1 MDISPEGVLRSY
13 AHSSRQQMARSRG
26 LDHKGKGSEAL
37 VAMLQPVLYSAVGI
51 RQALQELSPAERAL
65 VDHLVLLGGTAP
77 TSQLR
82 HLLTKEK
89 LVDPEPR
96 GREAWGMY
104 REEKGSPWNLDS
116 RNFADLVA
124 RLGVLG
130 LVYSSNPGIGGSME
144 LSRPGYRLYIPD
156 AVLEH
161 LPAVSLPLETTQPP
175 ALVVPSEP
183 SVLLRDVY
191 VLLSVAGERPIP
203 LTKAGLIVK
212 RSLTQLNDL
221 LRVQEDVA
229 AARSEDELPYLSW
242 LHALAEELHLLAA
255 RSGELRLTEGALTFL
270 ALPRGERRRQL
281 FAAYRRTPLWG
292 EVFAIPGLSLKTPAG
307 GRRPVPPLVVAARE
321 RVINEIDALPP
332 ERWISVE
339 HLIDRLRR
347 TAYEFLLPR
356 RWQNS
361 NRYSYGYVQQPNPYS
376 GENEP
381 GWVFEQI
388 TKEADGWDK
397 VEAGFVRVVV
407 TQTLRWLGVVDLGF
421 RDERAV
427 AFRVTADGARLL
439 HDEPLPEA
447 EPAAPNVVIQPNFQV
462 FAFEPTEESILFRL
476 DQLADRVRLEQAG
489 EYRLSRESFI
499 RAQRAGWNARG
510 AVQFL
515 QEVSSVPVPQNVR
528 RSIEEWGAEQE
539 RVVIRRG
546 VALVHAADAATLDT
560 LFADPALAPLLGRR
574 ATPTAAIVTPA
585 SLGAL
590 QRLLLERGQVA
601 AISEGPDEVLHP
613 VFRIDADGRIA
624 LQDPVPSIFVL
635 HAVQPFVEGEPPSGM
650 RVTPASLRRAA
661 RGGLTAPQVLAVLTS
676 YAQPPLPPEVTALV
690 QRWAKD
696 WGRSALVGASILQV
710 DQAAT
715 LSDLLADPAIGR
727 YLTPVPDVPTLAI
740 VRSEGVAAVREGL
753 AARGVD
759 ISDQLLRP

>member
-1 MDISPEGVLRSY
+1 MDISAEAVLRSY

-37 VAMLQPVLYSAVGI
+37 VAMLQPVLYSTVSI

-65 VDHLVLLGGTAP
+65 LDHLVLLGGSAP
-77 TSQLR
+77 TSLLR
-82 HLLTKEK
+82 RLLTQEN

-96 GREAWGMY
+96 GREAWGAY
-104 REEKGSPWNLDS
+104 REEKGSPWSLES
-116 RNFADLVA
+116 RNFADIVA

-130 LVYSSNPGIGGSME
+130 LVYSSNPGISGGME

-161 LPAVSLPLETTQPP
+161 VPAGTLPLETTSPS
-175 ALVVPSEP
+175 ALVAPAEP
-183 SVLLRDVY
+183 AALLRDVY
-191 VLLSVAGERPIP
+191 VLLSVATERPIP

-212 RSLTQLNDL
+212 RSLTQINGL

-229 AARSEDELPYLSW
+229 AARAEDELPYLSW
-242 LHALAEELHLLAA
+242 LHSLAEELPLLVA
-255 RSGELRLTEGALTFL
+255 RAGELRPTESARTFL

-281 FAAYRRTPLWG
+281 FAAYRRTPLWS
-292 EVFAIPGLSLKTPAG
+292 EVFAIPGVSIKTPG
-307 GRRPVPPLVVAARE
+307 GRRPVPPLIVAARE
-321 RVINEIDALPP
+321 RIIGEVAALPP
-332 ERWISVE
+332 ERWIGVD
-339 HLIDRLRR
+339 HLIDRVRR

-356 RWQNS
+356 RWYNS
-361 NRYSYGYVQQPNPYS
+361 NRYSYGYVLQPNPYS

-381 GWVFEQI
+381 GWIFEQI
-388 TKEADGWDK
+388 TKEAEGWDT
-397 VEAGFVRVVV
+397 VEAGFIRVAV
-407 TQTLRWLGVVDLGF
+407 TQALRWLGVVDLGF
-421 RDERAV
+421 RGERAV
-427 AFRVTADGARLL
+427 AFRITADGARLL

-447 EPAAPNVVIQPNFQV
+447 EPAAPNVVIQPNFQI

-499 RAQRAGWNARG
+499 RAQRAGWGAAD

-528 RSIEEWGAEQE
+528 RSLEEWGAEQE

-546 VALVHAADAATLDT
+546 VALLHAVDDATLDA

-585 SLGAL
+585 NLELL
-590 QRLLLERGQVA
+590 QRSLLERGQIA
-601 AISEGPDEVLHP
+601 AISEGPDEVPHP

-624 LQDPVPSIFVL
+624 LQDPVPSIFVR
-635 HAVQPFVEGEPPSGM
+635 HAVQPFVEGEPPSSM

-661 RGGLTAPQVLAVLTS
+661 RGGMLADQVLAVLTS
-676 YAQPPLPPEVTALV
+676 YALPPLPSEVTALV

-696 WGRSALVGASILQV
+696 WGRSALVGATVLQV

-715 LSDLLADPAIGR
+715 LSDLLADRAIAQ
-727 YLTPVPDVPTLAI
+727 YLTPLPDLPTLAI
-740 VRSEGVAAVREGL
+740 VRSEGVAAVREAL

-759 ISDQLLRP
+759 ISDQLLR